1 MDGLGTMSS
10 TTPVTGSAVAGV
22 ESMMSRKAHGTC
34 SQAAQTN
41 LKYGMYTPNKQSL
54 IVYL

>member
-41 LKYGMYTPNKQSL
+41 LKYGMYTPNKQTL